1 MRLVTEVRQFRSG
14 QGLRPAQRVPARLV
28 GIEATP
34 LAAHEESI
42 RALLRLTPHRRTD
55 GFPATAALLTEGVT
69 VELDLA
75 GTVDVEAERKRLEKD
90 LAAARKEAQSMTAK
104 LGNEAF
110 TAKAPADVIEKSRA
124 RPGRRRGGH
133 RPAGDPPGRAVV
145 PRGYSGSRRTR
156 DHRDCH
162 AIDRSRLIGVDDIA
176 ERLREV
182 ELEIGSRRAEHQID
196 PTLDRVA
203 ALVSLLGDPHRAFP
217 IVHVTGTN
225 GKTST
230 TRMIESLLRER
241 GLRTGRFTSPH
252 LVSMRER
259 ICVDGEPLSAE
270 RFVELYEEV
279 SPYVQLVDD
288 QQPAKMSFFEVLTG
302 MMFAA
307 FADAPVDVA
316 VIEVGLG
323 GRWDATNVGDGAV
336 AVITP
341 IAMDHMQ
348 WLGDTIEAIAT
359 EKAGIIKPG
368 ATAVIAQQPVA
379 AAEILLERAAL
390 VGATVAREG
399 FEFGVLA
406 REVAVGGQQLVLQG
420 LRGTYGDVYLPLFG
434 AYQASNAAC
443 ALAAV
448 EAFAG
453 VAETAQNEDG
463 STVTLGPGLSSEG
476 LDPDLVRAGLARAS
490 SPGRLD
496 ILRRSPTV
504 IADAGHNPAGV
515 AATMEAL
522 TESFSFDRVIG
533 VVAVAEDKDVDGM
546 LDELEPVLSE
556 IVVTTNSSPRAMPA
570 DELAE
575 LARDIFGEDRVHVE
589 QRLDDAIE
597 AAVALADEAD
607 AASDAAGGGP
617 GLGST
622 AVLVT
627 GSVVTAGDAQLLL
640 APASAVGASS
650 NAGYAARRPARP
662 PAPSEQGDLS

>member
-1 MRLVTEVRQFRSG
+1 
-14 QGLRPAQRVPARLV
+14 
-28 GIEATP
+28 
-34 LAAHEESI
+34 
-42 RALLRLTPHRRTD
+42 
-55 GFPATAALLTEGVT
+55 
-69 VELDLA
+69 
-75 GTVDVEAERKRLEKD
+75 
-90 LAAARKEAQSMTAK
+90 
-104 LGNEAF
+104 
-110 TAKAPADVIEKSRA
+110 
-124 RPGRRRGGH
+124 
-133 RPAGDPPGRAVV
+133 
-145 PRGYSGSRRTR
+145 
-156 DHRDCH
+156 
-162 AIDRSRLIGVDDIA
+162 
-176 ERLREV
+176 
-182 ELEIGSRRAEHQID
+182 
-196 PTLDRVA
+196 
-203 ALVSLLGDPHRAFP
+203 
-217 IVHVTGTN
+217 
-225 GKTST
+225 
-230 TRMIESLLRER
+230 
-241 GLRTGRFTSPH
+241 
-252 LVSMRER
+252 
-259 ICVDGEPLSAE
+259 
-270 RFVELYEEV
+270 
-279 SPYVQLVDD
+279 
-288 QQPAKMSFFEVLTG
+288 
-302 MMFAA
+302 
-307 FADAPVDVA
+307 VDVA

-368 ATAVIAQQPVA
+368 ATAVIAQQQVA

-399 FEFGVLA
+399 FEFGVLS
-406 REVAVGGQQLVLQG
+406 REVAVGGQQMVLQG

-434 AYQASNAAC
+434 AHQASNAAC

-453 VAETAQNEDG
+453 VAQTAQNEDG
-463 STVTLGPGLSSEG
+463 STITLGPGLSSEG

-515 AATMEAL
+515 AVTMQAL
-522 TESFSFDRVIG
+522 TESFSFDRIIG
-533 VVAVAEDKDVDGM
+533 VVAVAEDKDVEGM
-546 LDELEPVLSE
+546 LDELEPVLAE

-575 LARDIFGEDRVHVE
+575 LASDIFGDDRVHVE

-650 NAGYAARRPARP
+650 NAGYAAKR
-662 PAPSEQGDLS
+662 PAPSQQGDPS

>member
-1 MRLVTEVRQFRSG
+1 
-14 QGLRPAQRVPARLV
+14 
-28 GIEATP
+28 
-34 LAAHEESI
+34 
-42 RALLRLTPHRRTD
+42 
-55 GFPATAALLTEGVT
+55 
-69 VELDLA
+69 VE
-75 GTVDVEAERKRLEKD
+75 
-90 LAAARKEAQSMTAK
+90 
-104 LGNEAF
+104 
-110 TAKAPADVIEKSRA
+110 
-124 RPGRRRGGH
+124 
-133 RPAGDPPGRAVV
+133 
-145 PRGYSGSRRTR
+145 
-156 DHRDCH
+156 
-162 AIDRSRLIGVDDIA
+162 DIA
-176 ERLREV
+176 ARLREV

-217 IVHVTGTN
+217 VIHVTGTN

-259 ICVDGEPLSAE
+259 ICVDGEPLPAE
-270 RFVELYEEV
+270 RFVELYEEIA
-279 SPYVQLVDD
+279 PYVQLVDG
-288 QQPAKMSFFEVLTG
+288 QQPARMSFFEVLTG

-316 VIEVGLG
+316 VIEVGMG
-323 GRWDATNVGDGAV
+323 GRWDATNVADGQV
-336 AVITP
+336 AVIMP
-341 IAMDHMQ
+341 IALDHMQ

-379 AAEILLERAAL
+379 AAEILLQRAAL
-390 VGATVAREG
+390 VSATVAREG
-399 FEFGVLA
+399 FEFGVLS
-406 REVAVGGQQLVLQG
+406 REVAFGGQQLVLQG
-420 LRGTYGDVYLPLFG
+420 LRGAYADVFLPLFG

-453 VAETAQNEDG
+453 VAD
-463 STVTLGPGLSSEG
+463 G
-476 LDPDLVRAGLARAS
+476 LDPDLVRAGFARAS

-522 TESFSFDRVIG
+522 TESFTFDRVIG
-533 VVAVAEDKDVDGM
+533 VVAVLEDKDVAGV

-575 LARDIFGEDRVHVE
+575 LARDIFGEDRVHVRP
-589 QRLDDAIE
+589 RLDDAIE
-597 AAVALADEAD
+597 AAISLADEAD
-607 AASDAAGGGP
+607 AALSREAAGEF
-617 GLGST
+617 GLGSV

-640 APASAVGASS
+640 APSSAVGTSA
-650 NAGYAARRPARP
+650 NAGYAGKWPT
-662 PAPSEQGDLS
+662 PSKQGDPENSSIFDVPAN

>member
-1 MRLVTEVRQFRSG
+1 
-14 QGLRPAQRVPARLV
+14 
-28 GIEATP
+28 
-34 LAAHEESI
+34 
-42 RALLRLTPHRRTD
+42 
-55 GFPATAALLTEGVT
+55 
-69 VELDLA
+69 
-75 GTVDVEAERKRLEKD
+75 VD
-90 LAAARKEAQSMTAK
+90 
-104 LGNEAF
+104 
-110 TAKAPADVIEKSRA
+110 
-124 RPGRRRGGH
+124 
-133 RPAGDPPGRAVV
+133 
-145 PRGYSGSRRTR
+145 
-156 DHRDCH
+156 
-162 AIDRSRLIGVDDIA
+162 IDD
-176 ERLREV
+176 RLREV

-196 PTLDRVA
+196 PALDRVA

-217 IVHVTGTN
+217 IIHVTGTN

-230 TRMIESLLRER
+230 TRMTETLLRER

-270 RFVELYEEV
+270 RFIELYEEI

-288 QQPAKMSFFEVLTG
+288 QQPAKLSFFEILTG

-316 VIEVGLG
+316 VIEVGMG
-323 GRWDATNVGDGAV
+323 GRWDATNVADGTV

-368 ATAVIAQQPVA
+368 AIAVIAQQPAA
-379 AAEILLERAAL
+379 AAEILLQRAAG
-390 VGATVAREG
+390 VGAAVAREG

-406 REVAVGGQQLVLQG
+406 RELAVGGQQLALQG
-420 LRGTYGDVYLPLFG
+420 LLGIYADIFLPLFG

-453 VAETAQNEDG
+453 VAET
-463 STVTLGPGLSSEG
+463 GPAGPLLTGAVLTGPVLVNTGGTG
-476 LDPDLVRAGLARAS
+476 LDPDLVRAGFAKAS

-504 IADAGHNPAGV
+504 IADAAHNPAGM
-515 AATMEAL
+515 AATVAAL

-533 VVAVAEDKDVDGM
+533 VVAVLGDKDVEGV
-546 LDELEPVLSE
+546 LEELEPVLSE
-556 IVVTTNSSPRAMPA
+556 IVVTTNSSPRAMPVEA
-570 DELAE
+570 LAE
-575 LARDIFGEDRVHVE
+575 LARDYFGADRVRQAE
-589 QRLDDAIE
+589 RLDDAIDL
-597 AAVALADEAD
+597 AVSLADESD
-607 AASDAAGGGP
+607 EGAAEAGLP
-617 GLGST
+617 GST
-622 AVLVT
+622 AVLIT

-640 APASAVGASS
+640 APASAVGRSA
-650 NAGYAARRPARP
+650 NAGYA
-662 PAPSEQGDLS
+662 SKQGDLS